1 MKNIMMYRNVVKLV
15 IDFISALIILIIF
28 SPILIFVIISLFII
42 NDREVFFTQKRPG
55 LDGKIFTILKFKTMN
70 DKKDVNGNLLPDHQ
84 RITLIGQFIRSSS
97 IDELPQLFNVLKGDM
112 SIIGPRPLLPC
123 YLKLYSSEQK
133 RRHQMK
139 PGITGWAQVNG
150 RNTLSW
156 SEKFKYDIEY
166 VDSCSFLLDLKII
179 LMTIKNVL
187 QKKDINAS
195 EHTTMEPF
203 NGYN

>member
-1 MKNIMMYRNVVKLV
+1 MKNIMMYRNVVKLI

-112 SIIGPRPLLPC
+112 SIIGPRPLLPS